1 MNIAKLTKYNLS
13 KSFDKR
19 INLAELQD
27 KISFAQM
34 RGDLAAL
41 RAEIAKEIQQQISNT
56 KTWQN
61 SFN

>member
-1 MNIAKLTKYNLS
+1 
-13 KSFDKR
+13 
-19 INLAELQD
+19 
-27 KISFAQM
+27 M

-56 KTWQN
+56 KTWEN